1 MKISALEVVETDMRK
16 DLRGRRY
23 YSSKQIQEILE
34 NYDKSDLTQ
43 RAFAVRE
50 GVSYST
56 LTTWL
61 MHRRYK
67 VKENPN
73 FAEVALSKPRTR
85 NESKEIPLEIQLT
98 NGTILRGGNSEQ
110 LALLLKAI
118 GSC

>member
-23 YSSKQIQEILE
+23 YSCKQIQEILE

-73 FAEVALSKPRTR
+73 FAEVALSKPR
-85 NESKEIPLEIQLT
+85 NESKEMGLEIQLT
-98 NGTILRGGNSEQ
+98 NGTILRGSDSEQ